1 MTYWSQYSAYNT
13 GIISAYSKLKS
24 EKFVLVDGGAAGE
37 LSEPFDL
44 AKSVIL
50 TARFEPRGE
59 SELLKS
65 SNEIYIDGGLWSED
79 RKGTLHVAKEPTTSS
94 ICPPNIDFLRQ
105 FNDES
110 GVLPRET
117 QKLIEVPLR
126 SIDSCVSNSEMPSPN
141 FIKLDIHSSE
151 LPALLGAKNSLD
163 SCVGLLVETWN
174 VEVHK
179 GQNLHYE
186 IEKFAIENGFEVYD
200 TICAAG
206 WHVKHDNRV
215 NYNERR
221 RYIGSEMLFIK
232 ANVPR
237 ELRLEKA
244 FVLSLFGFYSAA
256 QNLIGDFAQDG
267 EEQLYSAIQQ
277 AKLRS
282 SKLTLSNIVKK
293 AYKFVA
299 RKLRNKP

>member
-1 MTYWSQYSAYNT
+1 MSYWSQYSAYNA
-13 GIISAYSKLKS
+13 GIISAYSKVKS
-24 EKFVLVDGGAAGE
+24 DKFVLVDGGAAGE
-37 LSEPFDL
+37 LSEPFDF

-50 TARFEPRGE
+50 SVRFEPRGE
-59 SELLKS
+59 GEVLKS
-65 SNEIYIDGGLWSED
+65 PNEIYIDGGLWSED
-79 RKGTLHVAKEPTTSS
+79 RNGTLHVAKNPTTSS
-94 ICPPNIDFLRQ
+94 IFPPNIEFLKQ
-105 FNDES
+105 FDDQY
-110 GVLPRET
+110 GVPPRNT

-151 LPALLGAKNSLD
+151 LPALLGANNSLD

-174 VEVHK
+174 AEVHK

-186 IEKFAIENGFEVYD
+186 VEKFAIENGFEVYD

-206 WHVKHDNRV
+206 WHVKHNNQV
-215 NYNERR
+215 SYNERR
-221 RYIGSEMLFIK
+221 RYIGSEILFIK

-256 QNLIGDFAQDG
+256 QNLISDFEQDG
-267 EEQLYSAIQQ
+267 EEQFYRAIEL
-277 AKLRS
+277 AKLKS
-282 SKLTLSNIVKK
+282 SKFTFKNVAKK
-293 AYKFVA
+293 AY
-299 RKLRNKP
+299 RLLRRMV